1 MKSKEVGQRV
11 KAFQDAKGLK
21 QTDLAKLIDVRQSNI
36 SDMLYGYRD
45 ISKLVRA
52 LEREFDLPRGF
63 FTEGINLEGEKQ
75 ETRPHYLA
83 WVEAGSLTDE
93 TIDGCIQQPVIKLM
107 PKYDYTVQVRG
118 DSMFPEYKSGDV
130 VACLDVTKESFLQWG
145 KIHVLSTKQGNL
157 IKKIYPDGD
166 KIKCESVNANFPPFS
181 INKNEIF
188 SIGLVVGA
196 IRFE

>member
-1 MKSKEVGQRV
+1 MKSAIIGNRIRQFLK
-11 KAFQDAKGLK
+11 DKGLTQK
-21 QTDLAKLIDVRQSNI
+21 ELALQMKDQQSNI
-36 SDMLYGYRD
+36 SDMLSGKRD
-45 ISKLVRA
+45 IDKL
-52 LEREFDLPRGF
+52 LGF
-63 FTEGINLEGEKQ
+63 LGMNYIIDPDYFTNGILIDGKTQ

-83 WVEAGSLTDE
+83 WVEAGSLSDE
-93 TIDGCIQQPVIKLM
+93 NTDGCIQQPVIKLM

-145 KIHVLSTKQGNL
+145 KIHVLCTKQGNL
-157 IKKIYPDGD
+157 VKKIHPDGD
-166 KIKCESVNANFPPFS
+166 KIKCESVNTNFPPFS
-181 INKNEIF
+181 IKKDEIY